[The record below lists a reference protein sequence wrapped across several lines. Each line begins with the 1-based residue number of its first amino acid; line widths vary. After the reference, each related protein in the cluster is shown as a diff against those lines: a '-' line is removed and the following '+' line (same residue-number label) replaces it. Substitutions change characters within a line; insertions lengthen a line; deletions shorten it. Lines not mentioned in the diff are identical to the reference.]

1 VFCQKCHSSA
11 AFTRHR
17 TTPLIPVLPTVI
29 PGITPPAGAVAGGG
43 FGIAGGPSAGIASS
57 SASSACLRPL
67 RYCSVLGHA
76 DQQLMF
82 YCFPCDKLC
91 CVACAS
97 APDGIHREHE
107 YVPLFGNSSFSLP
120 I

>member
-1 VFCQKCHSSA
+1 MVYLVVVPHAIA
-11 AFTRHR
+11 A
-17 TTPLIPVLPTVI
+17 TV
-29 PGITPPAGAVAGGG
+29 
-43 FGIAGGPSAGIASS
+43 GPSAGIASS

-97 APDGIHREHE
+97 APDGLHQEHE
-107 YVPLFGNSSFSLP
+107 YVPLFGIQPYMHHL
-120 I
+120 ITVTEQY